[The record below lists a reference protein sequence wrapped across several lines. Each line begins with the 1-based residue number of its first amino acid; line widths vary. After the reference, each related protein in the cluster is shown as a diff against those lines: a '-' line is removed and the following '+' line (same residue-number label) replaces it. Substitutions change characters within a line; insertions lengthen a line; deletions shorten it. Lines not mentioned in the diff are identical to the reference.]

1 MELKPHA
8 RTDEETWDR
17 VALYLLGGMRA
28 EEASDFEKHLH
39 VCPPCRNEIS
49 SLSPLV
55 DDLVLTGPE
64 VEPPAGLRERVLA
77 GTRAGSYTVLAEAER
92 AWLPAGVP
100 GVELCQLWLDGANER
115 QTILIRMEAGATL
128 PHHEHGGTEE
138 CYVIRG
144 DLRDGDLLLGTGD
157 YIRFERGTHHSIS
170 SQAGCL
176 LLVTSSLH
184 DRTIEPPS
192 PASV

>member
-1 MELKPHA
+1 MDLKPHA
-8 RTDEETWDR
+8 RADAETWDR
-17 VALYLLGGMRA
+17 AALYLLGGMRA
-28 EEASDFEKHLH
+28 EEGSDFEQHLQ
-39 VCPPCRNEIS
+39 VCPPCRKEVS
-49 SLSPLV
+49 SLRPLV
-55 DDLVLTGPE
+55 DDLVLAGPE

-77 GTRAGSYTVLAEAER
+77 GTRGRSFTLLAEAER
-92 AWLPAGVP
+92 AWLPTGVP
-100 GVELCQLWLDGANER
+100 GVELCQLWLDAANER
-115 QTILIRMEAGATL
+115 QTILIRMEAGAAL

-144 DLRDGDLLLGTGD
+144 DLRDGDMLLRTGD

-170 SQAGCL
+170 SQDGCL
-176 LLVTSSLH
+176 LLVNSSLH